1 MFLTPPEIQ
10 HQTLKSGRG
19 YDREAV
25 DELLEHVS
33 SSYEQVWLERD
44 ELRGRVSELE
54 GQLASF
60 RETERLL
67 SETLITAQR
76 AADDVRA
83 GAEREAEQLKAEAL
97 AELEPAKAAARRELE
112 GLRAEIERFR
122 SLERDL
128 RSNLRAF
135 LERALT
141 QVDEDAAGR
150 VPHVETLTETLTE
163 ALAPQ
168 PGPADRDH
176 R

>member
-1 MFLTPPEIQ
+1 VFLTPPEIQ

-19 YDREAV
+19 YDRDDV

-44 ELRGRVSELE
+44 ELRRRVNELE

-67 SETLITAQR
+67 SETLLTAQR
-76 AADDVRA
+76 AADEVRT
-83 GAEREAEQLKAEAL
+83 GAEREAEQLKVEAL
-97 AELEPAKAAARRELE
+97 AQVEPAKAAARRELE

-135 LERALT
+135 LEGALR
-141 QVDEDAAGR
+141 QIEDEAGREPPVVLLEDA
-150 VPHVETLTETLTE
+150 LK
-163 ALAPQ
+163 PQ
-168 PGPADRDH
+168 PTRVERDDG
-176 R
+176 